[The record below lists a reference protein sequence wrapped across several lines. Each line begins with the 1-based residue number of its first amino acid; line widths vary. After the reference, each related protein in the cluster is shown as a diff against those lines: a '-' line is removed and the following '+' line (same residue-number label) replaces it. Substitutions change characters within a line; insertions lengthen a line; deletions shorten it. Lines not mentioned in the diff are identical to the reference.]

1 MKNGN
6 DYEYFQEDDSFQISI
21 FGKQQRNKI
30 VLSLKEQ
37 SLLTMLI
44 TLYKSDFAYNDFYA
58 NHVSSFY
65 TPKVYERLSIYIFSN
80 LFQLPAL
87 YFSGN
92 LDEVYCIL
100 FTCVALSDSNFV
112 CVTSKGLNGGVVSII

>member
-1 MKNGN
+1 MFSDFNSTNEEEYGN
-6 DYEYFQEDDSFQISI
+6 DYQYFQEDDSFQLSI

-44 TLYKSDFAYNDFYA
+44 TLYKSEFAYNEFYA
-58 NHVSSFY
+58 NHVSSCY
-65 TPKVYERLSIYIFSN
+65 TPKVYERLSLYIFSN
-80 LFQLPAL
+80 LFQLSAL

-92 LDEVYCIL
+92 AYCLHVLLYLIVIL
-100 FTCVALSDSNFV
+100 FVLH
-112 CVTSKGLNGGVVSII
+112 LRI